1 VGSAEG
7 DRRPDDEPAG
17 AENTGLGAGGAA
29 ADGSS
34 AGSANG
40 HVTPVDPPWGAPV
53 WSPAPRGDDP
63 TAPGPAGQHPAA
75 FEAPVGAPA
84 GYADPRTQAAGP
96 PPPAPYPPYPQA
108 PYPPAPHPP
117 AAHPTPGGF
126 AWVAAVPPPRTHR
139 WGLGAYV
146 LVEAVFLGVS
156 ALLGF
161 FVIGTAPP
169 SAGTLALAL
178 AVPTVLAAA
187 TALLITVVRGN
198 GPKIDLGLQWSWRDV
213 GVGLVYGVGGLVV
226 TIPAS
231 ILYVTIVGA
240 DATTAVGD
248 VFGEIRTGPLLAV
261 GIMLILVFV
270 APLCEEIVYRGLL
283 WGGVER
289 LGGRWWAFGVSTLLF
304 ALAHLEFLRTPL
316 LLVVA
321 IPIAL
326 ARLHTGRLPA
336 SIVAHQ
342 VNNLLPG
349 VVLMFTL
356 LGHMPTV

>member
-1 VGSAEG
+1 
-7 DRRPDDEPAG
+7 
-17 AENTGLGAGGAA
+17 
-29 ADGSS
+29 
-34 AGSANG
+34 
-40 HVTPVDPPWGAPV
+40 
-53 WSPAPRGDDP
+53 
-63 TAPGPAGQHPAA
+63 
-75 FEAPVGAPA
+75 
-84 GYADPRTQAAGP
+84 
-96 PPPAPYPPYPQA
+96 
-108 PYPPAPHPP
+108 
-117 AAHPTPGGF
+117 
-126 AWVAAVPPPRTHR
+126 VAAVPPPRTHR